1 MTIQETRE
9 GDVITLAID
18 GRVDTTNAP
27 ELQDAVLNAFQK
39 GSNIVLDM
47 EKLAYISSAGLRAL
61 LIGQKTATSKGGSQ
75 KLIHVGDMIME
86 IFETTGFS
94 DILTIEE

>member
-1 MTIQETRE
+1 MTIQENRE

-27 ELQDAVLNAFQK
+27 ELQTAVLNAFQK
-39 GSNIVLDM
+39 GNHVVLDM
-47 EKLAYISSAGLRAL
+47 ENLAYISSAGLRAL
-61 LIGQKTATSKGGSQ
+61 LIGHKTATSKGGSQ
-75 KLIHVGDMIME
+75 KLINVGDMIME

-94 DILTIEE
+94 DILTIE